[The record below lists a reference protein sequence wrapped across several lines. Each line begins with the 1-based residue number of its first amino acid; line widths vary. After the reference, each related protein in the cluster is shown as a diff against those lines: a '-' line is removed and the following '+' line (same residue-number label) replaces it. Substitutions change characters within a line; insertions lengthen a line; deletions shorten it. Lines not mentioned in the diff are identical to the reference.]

1 MSNTDVNSS
10 TSALSSL
17 NLDML
22 MRMLQEEATK
32 SHSSTLPPVDTISK
46 GTKKAETVISLATEG
61 VELPPAKPTKDPDA
75 QSQLA
80 QLAKDF
86 AKFYT
91 MMAKSAQLQT
101 QGLSDEIEYVQESNT
116 YSMAAAQNAIKQQE
130 TYLKE
135 QTAAQAKETKMQKRQ
150 SALKTATWVVAGV
163 VIGLSVIAAIFTF
176 GASLAAVPEE
186 MEMGAMIAGSEG
198 ALEAAGDGASVA
210 MEEGGASVAEEGG
223 AAAADATGMQGIAD
237 LGMEVNTDYASMI
250 ADDEAMNGIGNASDS
265 TIQKAAQALQG
276 KLVKALQSLALT
288 GMQVSAKSYDAA
300 AEFTQAKYD
309 TQLAGAEQEVGAATG
324 EFKLAGSFNQFWQN
338 QLGRSTETLTN
349 ISKTM
354 SEIPATFGQI
364 LQTLKQAT
372 VTANQRV

>member
-22 MRMLQEEATK
+22 MRMLQEEAPK
-32 SHSSTLPPVDTISK
+32 SRSSTSPSVDTISK
-46 GTKKAETVISLATEG
+46 GAKKAETVVSLATEG

-101 QGLSDEIEYVQESNT
+101 QGLSDEIKYVQESST

-130 TYLKE
+130 TFLKE
-135 QTAAQAKETKMQKRQ
+135 QTAAQAKETKMQKRE
-150 SALKTATWVVAGV
+150 STLNTIKWVVIGV
-163 VIGLSVIAAIFTF
+163 VIGLSVIAAILTA
-176 GASLAAVPEE
+176 GASLAAAPEE
-186 MEMGAMIAGSEG
+186 IEMVAMVSEG
-198 ALEAAGDGASVA
+198 ALEATGDGVSVA
-210 MEEGGASVAEEGG
+210 MEEVGSSVAEEGATS
-223 AAAADATGMQGIAD
+223 AATTGMDGVA
-237 LGMEVNTDYASMI
+237 
-250 ADDEAMNGIGNASDS
+250 NASES
-265 TIQKAAQALQG
+265 TIQKGAQALQG
-276 KLVKALQSLALT
+276 KLVKSLTSMAVT
-288 GMQVSAKSYDAA
+288 GTQVSAQSYQAA
-300 AEFTQAKYD
+300 AKFTKAKYD